1 MQGQFGIPGSTTALT
16 SYENQ
21 FIWGGDVT
29 KVQVI
34 MANVIVSGAARDAG
48 ATPTTVLRSGLIMG
62 RISATGLL
70 IECDPTATDGSQV
83 PVGILNVEL
92 LAVDPLT
99 QVATNRA
106 ATIVA
111 LCPVK
116 AANIYIMGVA
126 LIGHAY
132 EFQMRRQLVALGFK
146 FDDDLSGAVS
156 GTVQRVTTKATDYTV
171 LASDNGTLFQA
182 TTADCNF
189 TLPAIQA
196 GLEYEFVMT
205 ADFELAVTSAEGDNL
220 LVGNDASAD
229 SITFTTAGEQIG
241 ARVAVKCRLVDGTL
255 KWVVE
260 LPHTP
265 FGTGAATLTYA
276 IAT

>member
-116 AANIYIMGVA
+116 VANDLENVPRCPVDVLPRVNEAHLALALLTSPVEMFPVGLRNRLLRLCSASGNLSDSHSVSLEFSEPPQRLHALAA
-126 LIGHAY
+126 
-132 EFQMRRQLVALGFK
+132 
-146 FDDDLSGAVS
+146 
-156 GTVQRVTTKATDYTV
+156 
-171 LASDNGTLFQA
+171 
-182 TTADCNF
+182 
-189 TLPAIQA
+189 A
-196 GLEYEFVMT
+196 G
-205 ADFELAVTSAEGDNL
+205 
-220 LVGNDASAD
+220 
-229 SITFTTAGEQIG
+229 
-241 ARVAVKCRLVDGTL
+241 
-255 KWVVE
+255 
-260 LPHTP
+260 
-265 FGTGAATLTYA
+265 
-276 IAT
+276 